1 MPDEPKP
8 WERDYGAKQPWEQ
21 DYPNPQAA
29 AQQTAETLKQRYP
42 QYFGPQAEEPGFFAS
57 AWERLN
63 PMNLINTMAQAW
75 QGGPGAEQA
84 RAALSEM
91 PAVVA
96 KTQAKEFKKAGKEL
110 VTPGQPLP
118 YRGLSALGHTG
129 AGLIPL
135 VGPPLAE
142 EAEKLGAGVGQMIG
156 GGPNQGQIRSA
167 LGGITGILAPN
178 VASAVLPKTVG
189 RGPIVPTVTN
199 PVEEAALSSVEGR
212 IPMTAGQRTQNVAAQ
227 RIEQGLQNVPG
238 ASSRAQQFYNAQ
250 REAIADEGARLVG
263 EVSPVQT
270 DPYGAGAAVRQKG
283 QEHITALKSQAD
295 NLYDDVRQ
303 ATAANTKTLQVGNE
317 LTNVV
322 DANGNPV
329 PGKPIMR
336 TFESPI
342 DIRPLQESL
351 RPIYKDLQRSM
362 PIARQQAS
370 PAFTT
375 LQDIMNRKINPAP
388 GEISGRYMNA
398 MDFDRALGA
407 VKSLT
412 RDGKNPLLTDRSQG
426 LAKQIVKNGEFE
438 LQDALRGAGSDIPG
452 KLASARGK
460 VRDYYDTAELLNELH
475 DEPAQVYTRL
485 VGGGDKVY
493 DQLTKLR
500 KVAPEEVN
508 TVGRTFLEG
517 LMQKATTEGGFGK
530 AGTVMNEWNRM
541 GPRTKGLLFG
551 PKLTTDIDN
560 FMLAAK
566 RLTSVANPSG
576 TANTLAALGTMG
588 AIGTAMVELVTGH
601 PLAAATSMGVP
612 VGANVLSRVL
622 FSPGGAK
629 RLTQA
634 MTYRVNTPGFRTAVG
649 ELNARFAPIQQ
660 LPPPPEQ

>member
-42 QYFGPQAEEPGFFAS
+42 QYFGPQTEQPGFWQK
-57 AWERLN
+57 AWENLN
-63 PMNLINTMAQAW
+63 PMPLINTMAQAW
-75 QGGPGAEQA
+75 QGGPQAEQA
-84 RAALSEM
+84 RTALSEM
-91 PAVVA
+91 PAVMA
-96 KTQAKEFKKAGKEL
+96 KAQAKQFQKAGQEL
-110 VTPGQPLP
+110 VRPGQPLP
-118 YRGLSALGHTG
+118 YRALSAVGHAG
-129 AGLIPL
+129 AGLLPL
-135 VGPPLAE
+135 VGPPAAE
-142 EAEKLGAGVGQMIG
+142 AGEMIG
-156 GGPNQGQIRSA
+156 GGNVS
-167 LGGITGILAPN
+167 GGMGATAGLLAPM
-178 VASAVLPKTVG
+178 AVTALLPKTVG

-263 EVSPVQT
+263 EISPVQT

-351 RPIYKDLQRSM
+351 RPIYEDLQRSM

-370 PAFTT
+370 PAFAT
-375 LQDIMNRKINPAP
+375 LQDIMSRKINPAP

-576 TANTLAALGTMG
+576 TANTLAALGTIG

-622 FSPGGAK
+622 FSPGGAR